1 MDKKQLTPQF
11 NAKCY
16 KDFKVGKRTRPDGTV
31 NLWQGNKLVGVIPAK
46 TSMFI
51 DNASSILQP
60 LAGLKVKVA
69 LDRKGQLAAQGADF
83 SQADRAH
90 FQGIP
95 RQGHKDRKRCP
106 GPRGQ
111 SR

>member
-1 MDKKQLTPQF
+1 MDNKQLTPKF

-51 DNASSILQP
+51 DNASSILHRHRED
-60 LAGLKVKVA
+60 GRVS
-69 LDRKGQLAAQGADF
+69 QL
-83 SQADRAH
+83 RINPE
-90 FQGIP
+90 GIKFHP
-95 RQGHKDRKRCP
+95 KP
-106 GPRGQ
+106 GIQ
-111 SR
+111 